1 MPPINR
7 RTFLLRA
14 AAGLG
19 AACLTCGGLS
29 SLALRA
35 PIDTTVSE
43 TLSSKGTAMNQT
55 ILVAYASRAGSTIEV
70 AQSVAKELAARGYSV
85 DVRPVKQVS
94 SLKGYSAVVLGS
106 AIRMGGWL
114 PEAVKFVEANRA
126 DLAELPTAFFA
137 LHLMNTADD
146 ETSRKARLAYLD
158 PVRKLVT
165 PQSEAF
171 FAGVG
176 DRSKVS
182 FIDGLIS
189 KLVKSSEGDFRN
201 WDAIRA
207 WSQTILN

>member
-1 MPPINR
+1 MSPITR

-29 SLALRA
+29 TLAQRA
-35 PIDTTVSE
+35 PVDPAVSE
-43 TLSSKGTAMNQT
+43 TLSSKGPAMNQT
-55 ILVAYASRAGSTIEV
+55 ILVAYASRAGSTMEV
-70 AQSVAKELAARGYSV
+70 AQSVARELAARGYSV
-85 DVRPVKQVS
+85 DVHPVKQVS
-94 SLKGYSAVVLGS
+94 NLKGYSAVVLGS

-114 PEAVKFVEANRA
+114 PEAVKFVETNRTA
-126 DLAELPTAFFA
+126 LAQLPTAFFA
-137 LHLMNTADD
+137 VHLMNIADD

-176 DRSKVS
+176 DMSKVS
-182 FIDGLIS
+182 FIDGQIG
-189 KLVKSSEGDFRN
+189 KLVKSPEGDFRN

-207 WSQTILN
+207 WGQSILN